1 MAEASSEVPPEK
13 EERRA
18 AIGAY
23 TMVDLRRLMFISL
36 ASHAFDS
43 RKG

>member
-1 MAEASSEVPPEK
+1 MAEASPNVSPEI

-23 TMVDLRRLMFISL
+23 TMVDLCRLMFISL
-36 ASHAFDS
+36 ASHAFGS